1 MKSDKFRKDFNT
13 WDQFVVMVFAQ
24 ITGQHG
30 LRSIENAMNCQMSS
44 FYHLGLSKE
53 IKRSTI
59 SYANKNHGSEFFDE
73 NYFTNGMLTLVDRA
87 FWHLGGSGA
96 GSSVF
101 LLSQAMGGGKTHS
114 MIALGLLARDPEL
127 LEIPAIQSRAISFD
141 GFTTNIKLWT
151 DDYSNL
157 FQILK

>member
-1 MKSDKFRKDFNT
+1 MNNYNTLFGQLLSQVKRPEFDKLCKTVKSDKFRKDFTT

-59 SYANKNHGSEFFDE
+59 SYANKNHGSKFFE
-73 NYFTNGMLTLVDRA
+73 ALYYQLKKFEA
-87 FWHLGGSGA
+87 GGSSGERASRREPGA
-96 GSSVF
+96 QEG
-101 LLSQAMGGGKTHS
+101 LAGGGIVYRENFS
-114 MIALGLLARDPEL
+114 VDGLE
-127 LEIPAIQSRAISFD
+127 
-141 GFTTNIKLWT
+141 
-151 DDYSNL
+151 
-157 FQILK
+157 